1 MCPCKV
7 SNAPSISVHQYELL
21 VISKVIYL
29 GKRFCTTGAAVEFSN
44 NVNSLQRIKMAEG
57 LYTFWSSG
65 GIFHQYE
72 LFNRVARLLYGKR
85 LFTQQKAFSLVLTP
99 KYGL

>member
-1 MCPCKV
+1 
-7 SNAPSISVHQYELL
+7 
-21 VISKVIYL
+21 
-29 GKRFCTTGAAVEFSN
+29 
-44 NVNSLQRIKMAEG
+44 MAEG

-65 GIFHQYE
+65 GIFHQCE
-72 LFNRVARLLYGKR
+72 LFNSFARLLFGKR